1 MTETVTQTL
10 EHETDSL
17 KGLPPLEQRLA
28 SPDRF
33 VFTAEERQG
42 MAPAVWYEKGTG
54 LAGAPRKVE
63 DFAEGSA
70 DLESYEG
77 RGGPERAEAAQDFN
91 RYHVESI
98 TSMIDQTLGE
108 DNKQAFEAEDVKF
121 TRHEIPHETGDGE
134 SSYRYDIIVP
144 IDHVD
149 TSVVITRT
157 GDSYD
162 VTFHGEAQDVPG
174 VKKERDNLNGSWTD
188 SYLGL
193 DVDQENIEQLF
204 DATQKKVEAGIES
217 LRSQKNKGLGQKA
230 LDRLLI
236 TRMK

>member
-144 IDHVD
+144 ID
-149 TSVVITRT
+149 
-157 GDSYD
+157 